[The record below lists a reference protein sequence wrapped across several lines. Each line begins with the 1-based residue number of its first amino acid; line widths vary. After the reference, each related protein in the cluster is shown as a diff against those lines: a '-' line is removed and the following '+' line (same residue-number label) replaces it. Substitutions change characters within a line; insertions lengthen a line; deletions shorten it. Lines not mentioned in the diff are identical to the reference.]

1 MAIEITRYRFTA
13 DAYER
18 LAASGVL
25 AEDDRVELL
34 GGEIVAMSPVGPR
47 HVWCVTRLT
56 GHLVGRLGD
65 AYPVSVQSPIRLGAH
80 DEPQPDLAVLRP
92 EADQGRLPVAAD
104 VLLVIEVAETS
115 RDYDRGVKLPRYAQ
129 ADIPESWLLDLTGPH
144 LERHTEPGP
153 EGYQQITI
161 ARRGQ
166 SLASTVVPGLTI
178 DLDTVLGRPG
188 RATR

>member
-18 LAASGVL
+18 LAAAGIL

-34 GGEIVAMSPVGPR
+34 EGEIVAMSPVGPR

-92 EADQGRLPVAAD
+92 EADQGRLPAAAD

-115 RDYDRGVKLPRYAQ
+115 CDYDRGSSCPATPRRAS
-129 ADIPESWLLDLTGPH
+129 PN
-144 LERHTEPGP
+144 PGCS
-153 EGYQQITI
+153 I
-161 ARRGQ
+161 
-166 SLASTVVPGLTI
+166 S
-178 DLDTVLGRPG
+178 PG
-188 RATR
+188 RTWNATPSPARKATSRS